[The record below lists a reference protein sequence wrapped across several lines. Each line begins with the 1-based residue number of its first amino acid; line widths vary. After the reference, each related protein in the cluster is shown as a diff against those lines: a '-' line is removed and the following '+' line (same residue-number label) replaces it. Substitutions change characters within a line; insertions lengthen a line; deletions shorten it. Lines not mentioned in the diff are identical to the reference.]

1 MIIDLTQYSGR
12 RERFDEGLGNP
23 PLYLPVMI
31 AMLMSHCAT
40 VGDGDKTWKGTGIGA
55 LGGAAAGALIGAAAG
70 NPGKGA
76 LIGAAAGAAV
86 GTVTGVVLDRQ
97 EEQWRK
103 EGIRTERD
111 RQGNLLVRLADDSLK
126 FDTGKAELKS
136 AGVEQLSVVSGIL
149 RDCPENRINI
159 MGHTDSVGSDAYNQ
173 QLSQARADT
182 VKVTLLQ
189 QGVPRGLSSPPRV
202 TANPSLLRTMRSS
215 QVGRRIGV
223 WSLAFVSM
231 RPKQLAIKKNVNATP
246 GAGAS

>member
-1 MIIDLTQYSGR
+1 MKDLGIR
-12 RERFDEGLGNP
+12 HCI
-23 PLYLPVMI
+23 YLVMI

-55 LGGAAAGALIGAAAG
+55 LGGAATGALIGAAAG

-97 EEQWRK
+97 EERLRK

-149 RDCPENRINI
+149 RDYPENRINI
-159 MGHTDSVGSDAYNQ
+159 IGHTDSVGSDAYNQ

-189 QGVPRGLSSPPRV
+189 QGVTPRSILSATGYGESQPIADNAVVAGRAQNRRV
-202 TANPSLLRTMRSS
+202 ELSIRVDEAEAARNQEERERYSR
-215 QVGRRIGV
+215 GRR
-223 WSLAFVSM
+223 
-231 RPKQLAIKKNVNATP
+231 
-246 GAGAS
+246 